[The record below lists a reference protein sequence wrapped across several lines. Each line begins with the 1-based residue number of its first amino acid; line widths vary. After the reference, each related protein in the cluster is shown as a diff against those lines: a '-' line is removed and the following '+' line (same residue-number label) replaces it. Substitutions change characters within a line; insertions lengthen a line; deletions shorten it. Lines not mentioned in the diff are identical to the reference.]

1 MEEKKVKETQQ
12 LSYEELKNIAGQLQQ
27 QNMQLRQALQ
37 RANYENL
44 FKRLDYLFRVLDHA
58 HMFDIDFVEECTTE
72 IQESIRIPENNES
85 GEESSENK
93 EE

>member
-1 MEEKKVKETQQ
+1 MEEKKTKE
-12 LSYEELKNIAGQLQQ
+12 LSLEEIKNIAGQLQQ
-27 QNMQLRQALQ
+27 QNVQLRQALQ

-44 FKRLDYLFRVLDHA
+44 FRRLDYLFKVLDNA

-72 IQESIRIPENNES
+72 IQESLRLPKEDEIQETQKET
-85 GEESSENK
+85 K

>member
-1 MEEKKVKETQQ
+1 MEEKKTKE
-12 LSYEELKNIAGQLQQ
+12 LSLEEIKNIAGQLQQ
-27 QNMQLRQALQ
+27 QNVQLRQALQ

-44 FKRLDYLFRVLDHA
+44 FKRLDYLFKVLDNA

-72 IQESIRIPENNES
+72 IQESIRLPKDEES
-85 GEESSENK
+85 QESSEGVK

>member
-1 MEEKKVKETQQ
+1 MEEKKTKE
-12 LSYEELKNIAGQLQQ
+12 LSLEEIKNIAGQLQQ
-27 QNMQLRQALQ
+27 QNVQLRQALQ

-44 FKRLDYLFRVLDHA
+44 FRRLDYLFKVLDNA

-72 IQESIRIPENNES
+72 IQESIRLPKEDEIQETQ
-85 GEESSENK
+85 EETK

>member
-1 MEEKKVKETQQ
+1 MEEKKTKE
-12 LSYEELKNIAGQLQQ
+12 LSLEEIKNIAGQLQQ
-27 QNMQLRQALQ
+27 QNVQLRQALQ

-44 FKRLDYLFRVLDHA
+44 FKRLDYLFKVLDNA

-72 IQESIRIPENNES
+72 IQESIRLPKEDETQEIQ
-85 GEESSENK
+85 EETK

>member
-1 MEEKKVKETQQ
+1 MEEKKTKEFS
-12 LSYEELKNIAGQLQQ
+12 LEEIKNIAGQLQQ
-27 QNMQLRQALQ
+27 QNVQLRQALQ

-44 FKRLDYLFRVLDHA
+44 FKRLDYLFKVLDNA

-72 IQESIRIPENNES
+72 IQESIRLPKD
-85 GEESSENK
+85 EESQDSTEGVK

>member
-1 MEEKKVKETQQ
+1 MEEKKTKEFS
-12 LSYEELKNIAGQLQQ
+12 LEEIKNIAGQLQQ
-27 QNMQLRQALQ
+27 QNVQLRQALQ

-44 FKRLDYLFRVLDHA
+44 FRRLDYLFKVLDNA

-72 IQESIRIPENNES
+72 IQESIRLPKD
-85 GEESSENK
+85 EESQESTEGVK

>member
-1 MEEKKVKETQQ
+1 MEEKKVNESKQ

-44 FKRLDYLFRVLDHA
+44 FKRLDYLFKVLDNA

-72 IQESIRIPENNES
+72 IQESIRIPENEKS
-85 GEESSENK
+85 QDGTSENK